1 MTRALIVADVQNDFC
16 EGGSLPVRGGAE
28 VAFRIGELLRAWQR
42 ADERDRTY
50 DYVVATRDHHIDPG
64 EHFSDHPDYINT
76 WPPHCVKGTEGAGFH
91 PNLDPQPFAAIF
103 DKGEYEAAYSGFEG
117 TTADGTTLTE
127 WLRSH
132 GVSHVDI
139 VGLTTDHCVRHT
151 AIDAVK
157 QGFQTR
163 VLLDL
168 TAGVRR
174 DTTEVALRTMREA
187 GCELVGTPIV
197 REMQRG

>member
-28 VAFRIGELLRAWQR
+28 VAFRIGELLRAWQE
-42 ADERDRTY
+42 ADERDREY

-64 EHFSDHPDYINT
+64 EHFSDNPDYVNT
-76 WPPHCVKGTEGAGFH
+76 WPPHCVAGTDGAAFH

-117 TTADGTTLTE
+117 TTADGTPLAE
-127 WLRSH
+127 WLRAQ
-132 GVSHVDI
+132 GVTQVDI

-151 AIDAVK
+151 ALDAVK

-168 TAGVRR
+168 TAGVRA

-187 GCELVGTPIV
+187 GVELVGTPVV
-197 REMQRG
+197 RET